1 MNLDRIRIVL
11 VQTSLG
17 GNIGAAARAMKT
29 MGLTRLYLV
38 APDEFPGPE
47 ATARAAGADDVLE
60 HARVTGTL
68 DEAIADCHLV
78 VGTSAR
84 SRRIPWP
91 LLMPDSAAQEM
102 VRASDEK
109 EVALVFG
116 RERTGLTNDEINR
129 CHLLVNIPS
138 NPDFSSLNLASA
150 VQVLS
155 YEIRRAAE
163 SGAVSSPG
171 GDPPL
176 GEPCATQ
183 TEIQQ
188 FYVHLEQTLVET
200 GFLNP
205 ANPRHLMRRLMRL
218 YNRVALTVNEV
229 NILRGILTSFSD
241 TLRRGK
247 N

>member
-1 MNLDRIRIVL
+1 MNPDRIRIVL
-11 VQTSLG
+11 VQPSLG

-29 MGLTRLYLV
+29 MGLSRLYLV
-38 APDEFPGPE
+38 APDEFPGAD

-60 HARVTGTL
+60 QACVCTSL

-91 LLMPDSAAQEM
+91 LLMPDIAAQRM
-102 VRASDEK
+102 VAESDHR

-116 RERTGLTNDEINR
+116 RERTGLTNLELNR
-129 CHLLVNIPS
+129 CQILVTIPS
-138 NPDFSSLNLASA
+138 DPEFSSLNLASA
-150 VQVLS
+150 VQVLA
-155 YEIRRAAE
+155 YEIRRAGE
-163 SGAVSSPG
+163 RREVPG
-171 GDPPL
+171 LGPDLPL
-176 GEPCATQ
+176 GEPYATQ
-183 TEIQQ
+183 AEVQH
-188 FYVHLEQTLVET
+188 YYAHLEKTLVET
-200 GFLNP
+200 GFLDP

-218 YNRVALTVNEV
+218 YNRVALTSNEV

-241 TLRRGK
+241 ALLRRK